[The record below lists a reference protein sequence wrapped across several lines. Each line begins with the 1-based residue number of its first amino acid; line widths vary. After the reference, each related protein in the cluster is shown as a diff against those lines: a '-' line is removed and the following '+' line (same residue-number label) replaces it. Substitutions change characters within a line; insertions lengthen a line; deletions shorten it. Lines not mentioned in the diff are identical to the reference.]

1 MPLVLYTASSAL
13 QQAANLLQGG
23 LKGKTVLIPGGLSGT
38 GSVGVQLAKHVYG
51 ASKVITTTSTNKIP
65 LMSQYVVD
73 GSVDQIIDYKKQDIH
88 KEIPSQSVDF
98 AFDNMGAMTSL
109 IPLVKPSGVFL
120 SVATI
125 PTPKLAK
132 KEFGNLPWWLV
143 LVMDIVNVYYNWKLR
158 GKNIN
163 YTFIFGAVRNGDLE
177 RVGTWVEEGKLK
189 PVVGKVVDLNDLN
202 AIRDGCEQINKGIG
216 GVGKMVVQIV
226 PED

>member
-1 MPLVLYTASSAL
+1 MPLVLYTASNAL

-88 KEIPSQSVDF
+88 KEIPFQSVDF

-109 IPLVKPSGVFL
+109 IPLVKPSGGHN
-120 SVATI
+120 SHTKA
-125 PTPKLAK
+125 
-132 KEFGNLPWWLV
+132 G
-143 LVMDIVNVYYNWKLR
+143 
-158 GKNIN
+158 
-163 YTFIFGAVRNGDLE
+163 
-177 RVGTWVEEGKLK
+177 EEG
-189 PVVGKVVDLNDLN
+189 
-202 AIRDGCEQINKGIG
+202 IR
-216 GVGKMVVQIV
+216 
-226 PED
+226 